1 MIMLM
6 SPMIADHLYRGYFE
20 GTVNY
25 IGQEVFGTMRV
36 FMGYD
41 ANPTRIQSAT
51 NKVNPRQELW
61 NSHVNAMD
69 HTDLTNP
76 ISFRSPA

>member
-1 MIMLM
+1 
-6 SPMIADHLYRGYFE
+6 
-20 GTVNY
+20 
-25 IGQEVFGTMRV
+25 MRV

-61 NSHVNAMD
+61 NSHVNAMN

-76 ISFRSPA
+76 IPFRSPA

>member
-1 MIMLM
+1 
-6 SPMIADHLYRGYFE
+6 
-20 GTVNY
+20 
-25 IGQEVFGTMRV
+25 MRV
-36 FMGYD
+36 FLGYD

-51 NKVNPRQELW
+51 NKVNPRQELR
-61 NSHVNAMD
+61 NSRVNAMT